1 MHSCLRLQVLPEV
14 YGGEAAL
21 VPVEEAALKRLAQQR
36 HKQLRK
42 ADKKKPAAA
51 VGPKSSRIASA
62 GRVIHRWSG
71 SAWGVAKKPAV
82 VCLL

>member
-1 MHSCLRLQVLPEV
+1 M
-14 YGGEAAL
+14 YGGAAAL

-36 HKQLRK
+36 HKQLKK

-82 VCLL
+82 VCPTWPPRFTQL

>member
-1 MHSCLRLQVLPEV
+1 MLPEV
-14 YGGEAAL
+14 YGGDSAL

-36 HKQLRK
+36 HKQLKK